1 MQLITLVKK
10 EDRLI
15 PTDEFSVKIFN
26 SLDIGQEISFE
37 YKENK
42 QRNYRNH
49 KRFFSMLQGVVH
61 NSSEYK
67 TVDNL
72 LSMLKLK
79 VGYFEIVVSH
89 KGEQLYIPKS
99 INFATM
105 KEDDFQS
112 FFSDCI
118 DILLEFMPEEDVNS
132 IMRYA

>member
-1 MQLITLVKK
+1 MLITFKK
-10 EDRLI
+10 HQDRVIPLGEDSIKL
-15 PTDEFSVKIFN
+15 FN
-26 SLDIGQEISFE
+26 SLDVGQEFSFE
-37 YKENK
+37 YKPTK

-49 KRFFSMLQGVVH
+49 KRFFSMLKGIVD
-61 NSSEYK
+61 NSDQYK
-67 TVDNL
+67 NVDNL

-99 INFATM
+99 INFSTM
-105 KEDDFQS
+105 KEDEFQS

-118 DILLEFMPEEDVNS
+118 DVILEFMPEEDVDS

>member
-10 EDRLI
+10 ADRLI
-15 PTDEFSVKIFN
+15 PADEDSVKLFN
-26 SLDIGQEISFE
+26 SLDVGQEISFE
-37 YKENK
+37 HKETK
-42 QRNYRNH
+42 QRNYKNH
-49 KRFFSMLQGVVH
+49 KRFFSMLQGIVS
-61 NSSEYK
+61 NSDQYK

-79 VGYFEIVVSH
+79 TGHFEIVISH

-99 INFATM
+99 INFTTM

-112 FFSDCI
+112 FFSDSI